1 VNVPL
6 QQNQEQVLHVLL
18 KNANYIASGI
28 FLMINQ
34 ATNEYHIIYTTPSYY
49 QNVIH
54 STFQITQLYDR
65 GYVFNYTKMLSF
77 FSFF

>member
-1 VNVPL
+1 
-6 QQNQEQVLHVLL
+6 
-18 KNANYIASGI
+18 
-28 FLMINQ
+28 MINQ

-65 GYVFNYTKMLSF
+65 GYVFKYTKILSF